1 VVAERWQ
8 PAPKPGWE
16 FRLSNT
22 VRSTKLLEAEGWTV
36 DTVER
41 WIPVVNRRK
50 DLFGFLDL
58 IAVRGGETMG
68 IQTTSAS
75 NVASRIN
82 KIMESEH
89 LSKVRMANWRIEVHG
104 WAKKANR
111 WVVRRED
118 IS

>member
-1 VVAERWQ
+1 
-8 PAPKPGWE
+8 
-16 FRLSNT
+16 
-22 VRSTKLLEAEGWTV
+22 
-36 DTVER
+36 
-41 WIPVVNRRK
+41 
-50 DLFGFLDL
+50 
-58 IAVRGGETMG
+58 MG

>member
-1 VVAERWQ
+1 
-8 PAPKPGWE
+8 
-16 FRLSNT
+16 LSNT

-58 IAVRGGETMG
+58 VAVHAGTGETMG
-68 IQTTSAS
+68 VQTTSAS
-75 NVASRIN
+75 NVSSRIN
-82 KIMESEH
+82 KIMESPH
-89 LSKVRMANWRIEVHG
+89 LAKIRKANWRIEVHG
-104 WAKKANR
+104 WAKLKNR
-111 WVVRRED
+111 WTLKRRED